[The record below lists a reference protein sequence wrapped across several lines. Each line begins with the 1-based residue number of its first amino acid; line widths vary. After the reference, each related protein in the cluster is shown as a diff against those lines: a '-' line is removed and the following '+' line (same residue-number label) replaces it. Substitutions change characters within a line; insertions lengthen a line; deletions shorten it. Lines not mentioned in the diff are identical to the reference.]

1 MACSYLLSIIK
12 NTVVRE
18 MSLGNSYHKECTWMY
33 RDVTGRITVTLGI
46 TVMYRWFFYASEG
59 IFLAFSLSISYILR
73 WDINI
78 PLVKQLIF

>member
-1 MACSYLLSIIK
+1 LCAQ
-12 NTVVRE
+12 
-18 MSLGNSYHKECTWMY
+18 
-33 RDVTGRITVTLGI
+33 DVPGRITVTLGI

-59 IFLAFSLSISYILR
+59 ISLAFSLSISYNLK